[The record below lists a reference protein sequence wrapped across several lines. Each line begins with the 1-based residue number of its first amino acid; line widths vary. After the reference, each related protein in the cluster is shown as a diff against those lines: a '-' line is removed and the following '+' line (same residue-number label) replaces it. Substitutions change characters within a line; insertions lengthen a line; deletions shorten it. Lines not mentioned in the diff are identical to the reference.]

1 MLNISGVLYNRIIS
15 VITILLTTAIISF
28 TLTFLNNEQ
37 KTFPFY
43 AWLETWKLVFLLAYL
58 ISLFLPGFIKKSAS
72 FIFKIK
78 DQDE

>member
-43 AWLETWKLVFLLAYL
+43 TWLGTWKLVFLLAYL